1 MPPSRLDQ
9 DILAQPKSLARV
21 LQYQFGPG
29 AEPLQQAASLIRST
43 GKVLITGMG
52 ASLFSAIPLRYSLCA
67 QGIDAVLIEAGE
79 LLHYLHEGYR
89 DALVIM
95 VSRSGESV
103 EIARLLSI
111 LSSRQKVIGVTNEPA
126 SLLASKADLS
136 LFINSLSDEM
146 VAIQTYTCTL
156 MMLHLLNAAVHD
168 DLASSQQVIEG
179 YLPQFE
185 RLTAASMANVQQW
198 DSFLAPQSPVHLLA
212 RGLSTS
218 SSNEGALLFNEVA
231 KHPSVAMPIAS
242 FRHGPVELVDANFRG
257 LVFAPESRTRDLN
270 LALARDLNS
279 FGGQVK
285 VIGPLPAERQTGMD
299 WYDIPECPEPLA
311 TIFEIVPVQAAAL
324 RMAQLRGIAPGN
336 FRFAPQVAKSEAS
349 FTGI

>member
-1 MPPSRLDQ
+1 MPPSRLEQ
-9 DILAQPKSLARV
+9 DILAQPTSLARV

-29 AEPLQQAASLIRST
+29 AEPLHKAAALIRST

-52 ASLFSAIPLRYSLCA
+52 ASLFSATPLRYSLCA
-67 QGIDAVLIEAGE
+67 QGIDAALIEAGE

-111 LSSRQKVIGVTNEPA
+111 LSPRQKVIGITNEPS

-136 LFINSLSDEM
+136 LLMNSLSDEM
-146 VAIQTYTCTL
+146 VAFQTYTGTL
-156 MMLHLLNAAVHD
+156 LVLHLLNAAVD
-168 DLASSQQVIEG
+168 GDLAGTQQVIEG

-185 RLTAASMANVQQW
+185 RLIAVSMANLHQW
-198 DSFLAPQSPVHLLA
+198 DSFLAAQSPVHLLA

-257 LVFAPESRTRDLN
+257 LVFAPEGRTRDLN

-279 FGGQVK
+279 FGGRVR
-285 VIGPLPAERQTGMD
+285 VIGPLPDERKSGID
-299 WYDIPECPEPLA
+299 SCEVPECPEALA
-311 TIFEIVPVQAAAL
+311 PIFEIVPVQAAAL
-324 RMAQLRGIAPGN
+324 RMAQLRGIPPGS
-336 FRFAPQVAKSEAS
+336 FRFAPQVAKSETS
-349 FTGI
+349 FTES